1 MSKREVHKLNII
13 WELYN
18 EDFPY
23 EYYKPNLSSYLKS
36 ERIVGYTFRIP
47 KDVAILFL
55 VILQKC
61 AYTPVWLYFFSGYTS

>member
-23 EYYKPNLSSYLKS
+23 EYYKPNLASYLKS

-47 KDVAILFL
+47 KDVAILFMVTYTSKMCLYPGL
-55 VILQKC
+55 VIL
-61 AYTPVWLYFFSGYTS
+61 F